1 MKIALI
7 QFAPWDKFYAA
18 KMEDDK
24 NIKVGNYLVVKVD
37 GGSDLGKVLEIG
49 ECKNYS
55 IDGQVPEEVEIERSA
70 NDEDLQ
76 AYSANL
82 KHKDE
87 VMAYCHEMV
96 KKNELEMKLIDVHF
110 SLDGQ
115 KITCAFI
122 ADGRVDFRNLVKD
135 LNRHYQKSVRLYQLG
150 VRDEAKLTGDT
161 GACGLSQCCRS
172 HLKKLGNVTSEFA
185 EQQQVAHRGSERLSG
200 MCGRL
205 KCCLA
210 YEKDLYEELA
220 DGLPPVGTRV
230 STKHGK
236 GEVISWH
243 TLKSSVNVRID
254 PEKAGERAVI
264 VEVPIAEKKK

>member
-1 MKIALI
+1 MKIALV
-7 QFAPWDKFYAA
+7 QLASWDKFYAA
-18 KMEDDK
+18 EIGERK
-24 NIKVGNYLVVKVD
+24 IKIGNYLVIKVD
-37 GGSDLGKVLEIG
+37 GGVDLGKVVDIG
-49 ECKNYS
+49 DRNKFGM
-55 IDGQVPEEVEIERSA
+55 DGQLPEDVEIERSA

-76 AYSANL
+76 TYSENV
-82 KHKDE
+82 KHKEE
-87 VMAYCHEMV
+87 VLEYCHEMV

-115 KITCAFI
+115 KITFAFI

-161 GACGLSQCCRS
+161 GACGLGLCCRT

-210 YEKDLYEELA
+210 YEKDLYEDLA
-220 DGLPPVGTRV
+220 KNLPAIGTRV

-236 GEVISWH
+236 GEVIGWH
-243 TLKSSVNVRID
+243 TLRSSVDVRID
-254 PEKAGERAVI
+254 AEKEGERALI
-264 VEVPIAEKKK
+264 VEVPVTKK